1 MYTVAIVQ
9 ARMGSSRLPGKTMA
23 DILGKPILWHL
34 INRLRY
40 SQLLDKIVIATTD
53 NTKDETILELARKSG
68 IDSYAGS
75 EDDVLDRYYQAA
87 KKYNAEVVV
96 RITADCPLID
106 AHVVDKVIN
115 RFLEGD
121 YDYATNILIRTYPDG
136 LDVEVM
142 SFSALEKAWRED
154 RNPAWREHVTPYI
167 MRHPEK
173 FKIHNITN
181 EKDYSYMRW
190 TVDTIEDL
198 TFVRKIYDHFQNDN
212 FNWQEVL
219 HLLEMHPEWLKINQ
233 HIRQKIIK

>member
-121 YDYATNILIRTYPDG
+121 YDYATNI
-136 LDVEVM
+136 
-142 SFSALEKAWRED
+142 
-154 RNPAWREHVTPYI
+154 
-167 MRHPEK
+167 
-173 FKIHNITN
+173 
-181 EKDYSYMRW
+181 SYMRW